1 MDQNFDDIYNT
12 YGDLAAGEGSSWEIY
27 SGEEF
32 RVKAEEKGIPESKW
46 FNDHLE
52 MAFGQEA
59 VAEELS
65 KGIPQSP
72 EERESRLRAFIAR
85 QIDCRLNSESDDITR
100 KGMLL
105 QAIQSGRSLN
115 ASELAAWSRK
125 DLNEL
130 REEVL
135 NLTVAYTIEKVLPE
149 IDRQCRSLSL
159 DPEQKEQVMKN
170 PAALAAACYLE
181 MPELR
186 EMASILGA
194 EAEAIERY
202 ATNTESDLQENVAKA
217 LEYIAYG
224 LLLVSALIA
233 SWALFMAVTPTM
245 GAFVIRA
252 FFEGEAIAEVG
263 ALIVSAIPHIVA
275 FLVPILKWSA
285 VGAALGAVT
294 GLLSHILSTRTEE
307 QTPAIETNPYDY
319 TVPVNT

>member
-32 RVKAEEKGIPESKW
+32 RAKAEEKGIPESKW

-72 EERESRLRAFIAR
+72 EERESRLRAFIAQ
-85 QIDCRLNSESDDITR
+85 QIDCRLNSESDDIAR
-100 KGMLL
+100 KGILL

-135 NLTVAYTIEKVLPE
+135 NLTVACTIEKVLPE
-149 IDRQCRSLSL
+149 IDRQCRLLSL
-159 DPEQKEQVMKN
+159 DPGQKEQVMKN

-194 EAEAIERY
+194 EAEVIAQY
-202 ATNTESDLQENVAKA
+202 ATNTEPDLQVKAAKV
-217 LEYIAYG
+217 LEFVAYG

-233 SWALFMAVTPTM
+233 SWALFMAVNPIM

-263 ALIVSAIPHIVA
+263 ALIVSVIPDMVA
-275 FLVPILKWSA
+275 FLAPILKWSA
-285 VGAALGAVT
+285 LGVVLSAVT
-294 GLLSHILSTRTEE
+294 GFLSHILSDRPEE
-307 QTPAIETNPYDY
+307 HAAEIKTDSYDH
-319 TVPVNT
+319 TVPVNM